1 MKTLLIK
8 LVMIP
13 VLLLSMPVVSQAN
26 DSIKSARYTQ
36 VSLEPTREMRNPL
49 DVVIN
54 VQIPKKMNLVGESIQ
69 YLLQRSG
76 YIIKDPS
83 EIPSHNEMYV
93 LFSLPIPA
101 QHRAMGTL
109 RLRTALE
116 VLIGDAYQ
124 MHISEVTRKVW
135 FTLKENKK
143 SELQG
148 IDIESFKQRW
158 NDRLAGY
165 EKTKATFDTNNTQT
179 KLNLN
184 KTNYVD
190 LVSGDKY
197 GPVSANQTLGEIAHQ
212 LSLPGI
218 SHSNRMLSLFMA
230 NKQAFIND
238 NMDLLKSGAMLTIP
252 NQAQITRMAYGHLNI
267 EDVGVI
273 NGLAQEE
280 QP

>member
-1 MKTLLIK
+1 MKTLLTK
-8 LVMIP
+8 LLMIP
-13 VLLLSMPVVSQAN
+13 VLLFSMSVVLQAN
-26 DSIKSARYTQ
+26 ESVKTARYTQ
-36 VSLEPTREMRNPL
+36 VSLEPTREMKNPL

-76 YIIKDPS
+76 YLIKAPS

-124 MHISEVTRKVW
+124 MHISEVTRKIW
-135 FTLKENKK
+135 FTLKENNK

-148 IDIESFKQRW
+148 IDIEIFKQRW
-158 NDRLAGY
+158 NDRLARYVKSKGFS
-165 EKTKATFDTNNTQT
+165 KANNTLV
-179 KLNLN
+179 KPNID
-184 KTNYVD
+184 KINYDD

-212 LSLPGI
+212 LSIPGI
-218 SHSNRMLSLFMA
+218 SHSNRMLSLFTA

-238 NMDLLKSGAMLTIP
+238 NIDLLKSGAMLTIP
-252 NQAQITRMAYGHLNI
+252 NQAQTTHMAYGRINL
-267 EDVGVI
+267 DDGRVI

>member
-1 MKTLLIK
+1 MKTLLTK
-8 LVMIP
+8 LVMIL
-13 VLLLSMPVVSQAN
+13 VLLFSMSVVLQAN
-26 DSIKSARYTQ
+26 ESVQTARYTQ
-36 VSLEPTREMRNPL
+36 VSLEPAREMKNPL

-76 YIIKDPS
+76 YLIKDPS
-83 EIPSHNEMYV
+83 EIPSHSEMYV

-124 MHISEVTRKVW
+124 MHISEVTRKIW
-135 FTLKENKK
+135 FTLKENNK

-148 IDIESFKQRW
+148 IDIETFKQRW
-158 NDRLAGY
+158 NDRLARYVKSKGFS
-165 EKTKATFDTNNTQT
+165 EANNTLV
-179 KLNLN
+179 KPIID
-184 KTNYVD
+184 KVNYD
-190 LVSGDKY
+190 DWVSGDKY

-212 LSLPGI
+212 LSIPGI

-252 NQAQITRMAYGHLNI
+252 NQAQITRMAYGHINL
-267 EDVGVI
+267 EDVRVI
-273 NGLAQEE
+273 NGIAQEE